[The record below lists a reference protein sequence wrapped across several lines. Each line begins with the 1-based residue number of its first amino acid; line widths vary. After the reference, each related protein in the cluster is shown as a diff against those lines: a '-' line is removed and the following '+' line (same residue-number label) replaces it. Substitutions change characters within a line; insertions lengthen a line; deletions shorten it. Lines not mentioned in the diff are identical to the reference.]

1 MFSTLHIAAKFTYCP
16 LHYLHIYCLLQS
28 NSIEIKEDDL
38 RARFSVCDTDKSGDL
53 DREEYEEFYAKT
65 KVQNS
70 ILEKDANAR
79 VNHEKTQASYNA
91 KKRFVNVF
99 EVIQAI
105 IKQILFQQIRIQY
118 SGAKD
123 FE

>member
-1 MFSTLHIAAKFTYCP
+1 M
-16 LHYLHIYCLLQS
+16 QS

-70 ILEKDANAR
+70 IIEKDPNAR
-79 VNHEKTQASYNA
+79 VSHEKTQATYNA
-91 KKRFVNVF
+91 KKRFV
-99 EVIQAI
+99 
-105 IKQILFQQIRIQY
+105 KLFWIHP
-118 SGAKD
+118 S
-123 FE
+123 